1 MPFTTLHKGNFKF
14 NRWCL
19 LIANQPEKKTF
30 TWLGLQALGTQR
42 GPPQML
48 AQRPAP
54 HGQGLLEWNRARK
67 TSKNVPT
74 ADSVRSQLAEKGENM
89 FSVPD
94 YKIALYLLQERK
106 PWEIW

>member
-1 MPFTTLHKGNFKF
+1 
-14 NRWCL
+14 
-19 LIANQPEKKTF
+19 
-30 TWLGLQALGTQR
+30 
-42 GPPQML
+42 ML

-94 YKIALYLLQERK
+94 YKIALSPSGKKALGNMVTPLSGLPLE
-106 PWEIW
+106 PFSIF